1 MRLLVRL
8 IEIMRLDIF
17 RVKITANAFE
27 KLTFF
32 GETCQDICLLRV
44 RLALEVLN
52 IE

>member
-1 MRLLVRL
+1 MRLEPFQGQDHDKHL
-8 IEIMRLDIF
+8 
-17 RVKITANAFE
+17 FE